1 LEGKSF
7 SIIIASLRMKRPSIR
22 GEDFLNSHGTKK
34 TSERKGLEKLG
45 GEEFLVVFSCVIFSW
60 KGKERDEEY
69 W

>member
-1 LEGKSF
+1 
-7 SIIIASLRMKRPSIR
+7 MKRPSIR